1 MKSDSKKKA
10 AKKYATSK
18 NDTGSVPVQ
27 VASLS
32 VEIKSLTDHM
42 KEHKK
47 DHSSRRGL
55 IAKVNKRRKLLNYY
69 KKEKPEDCDKLIQ
82 ELKIRHQQ
90 Q

>member
-1 MKSDSKKKA
+1 MKSDAKKKA
-10 AKKYATSK
+10 MKKFAKSK

-32 VEIKSLTDHM
+32 TEIKSLTEHL

-55 IAKVNKRRKLLNYY
+55 IAKVNKRRKLLDYY
-69 KKEKPEDCDKLIQ
+69 KKEKPEDCDKLVQ
-82 ELKIRHQQ
+82 DLKIRHQ
-90 Q
+90 